1 MNITGDVLLAS
12 GVVAY
17 LGAFDA
23 RYRKAIIQGWQKLCK
38 EQKIP
43 CSNEFSLTNI
53 LGDQVWYRGGQ
64 ITPIIF
70 HFIGAT
76 SIDLKIVKKA
86 ISLMIWHTSFG
97 YHAF

>member
-1 MNITGDVLLAS
+1 MIPSVLTPVNFLPGAGRLVNITGDVLLAS

-53 LGDQVWYRGGQ
+53 LGDQVKYRSGH
-64 ITPIIF
+64 IT
-70 HFIGAT
+70 
-76 SIDLKIVKKA
+76 
-86 ISLMIWHTSFG
+86 SLTFLSLHLEPMLEIN
-97 YHAF
+97 